1 MNVFDLH
8 CDTATELLDRYL
20 NPISRLRSRPGH
32 IDLTRGKRLPGYAQM
47 FAFYTSA
54 WMRLCDPHSPREIFD
69 ASLQNFRR
77 ELAENSDWIAQAK
90 TAEEIQSVT
99 REGKIAAVFSLEG
112 TAGIGYDP
120 GRLEQLAAEGFRM
133 VTLTWNDDNPLAG
146 SHKTGGGL
154 TAQGR
159 EFVRQAQRHH
169 MALDVSHL
177 SEQAFWELVDMTQ
190 GPVSASHSNARA
202 LCGHSRNLTD
212 EQFRA
217 ICQTGGVAGLNLYTE
232 FLGDGPV
239 TLETVCRHV
248 LHWLELG
255 GEHHIALGGDLDGC
269 EALPEGFTGVDDY
282 PKLAQCLLHCG
293 VKQETIADIFWNNAM
308 RLIQQCSM

>member
-1 MNVFDLH
+1 
-8 CDTATELLDRYL
+8 
-20 NPISRLRSRPGH
+20 
-32 IDLTRGKRLPGYAQM
+32 
-47 FAFYTSA
+47 
-54 WMRLCDPHSPREIFD
+54 
-69 ASLQNFRR
+69 
-77 ELAENSDWIAQAK
+77 
-90 TAEEIQSVT
+90 
-99 REGKIAAVFSLEG
+99 
-112 TAGIGYDP
+112 
-120 GRLEQLAAEGFRM
+120 M

-154 TAQGR
+154 TEQGR
-159 EFVRQAQRHH
+159 EFVRQAQHPH

-282 PKLAQCLLHCG
+282 PKLAQCLLRYG

-308 RLIQQCSM
+308 RLVQQCSM